1 MLPTNAGD
9 AVVLRRRWSQREY
22 GPEVCEGSFAA
33 DARFVRQAERRAA
46 LADTL
51 KELVGQRL
59 TDEDGRTTVLELL
72 PPATDAEIRALEA
85 TLPGSLPDEVRAAL
99 R

>member
-1 MLPTNAGD
+1 M
-9 AVVLRRRWSQREY
+9 
-22 GPEVCEGSFAA
+22 
-33 DARFVRQAERRAA
+33 

-51 KELVGQRL
+51 KELAGQRL
-59 TDEDGRTTVLELL
+59 TDDDGRTTVLELL